1 MTDRMP
7 RLGGGFT
14 MLKRTVVRLLLFGI
28 PFGLS
33 YWATRPAAP
42 VAANQTLV
50 VCAYPG
56 DRPGELRISLDA
68 TGCSESD
75 GSKITAVA
83 PAAVFPTGNIQTL
96 DHAANKPLTIP
107 F

>member
-1 MTDRMP
+1 
-7 RLGGGFT
+7 

-33 YWATRPAAP
+33 YWATRPVAP

-56 DRPGELRISLDA
+56 DRPGELRITLNPS
-68 TGCSESD
+68 GCLERD
-75 GSKITAVA
+75 GGSKVG
-83 PAAVFPTGNIQTL
+83 AAVSVLPTVSTSKTL
-96 DHAANKPLTIP
+96 EDHAATTPVNIP

>member
-1 MTDRMP
+1 
-7 RLGGGFT
+7 

-33 YWATRPAAP
+33 YWATKPAAP
-42 VAANQTLV
+42 VAGNQNLV

-56 DRPGELRISLDA
+56 DRPGELRISLDPA
-68 TGCSESD
+68 GCSGSD

-83 PAAVFPTGNIQTL
+83 PVSVFPAMNAPQTRE
-96 DHAANKPLTIP
+96 DDAANKPLTIP

>member
-1 MTDRMP
+1 
-7 RLGGGFT
+7 

-33 YWATRPAAP
+33 YWATKPATP
-42 VAANQTLV
+42 VAPNPSLV

-56 DRPGELRISLDA
+56 DHPGELRILFDPA
-68 TGCSESD
+68 GCSEGNS
-75 GSKITAVA
+75 S
-83 PAAVFPTGNIQTL
+83 PAPTG
-96 DHAANKPLTIP
+96 AARVSLHPAVNFPQAVNENAARKPLNLS

>member
-1 MTDRMP
+1 
-7 RLGGGFT
+7 

-42 VAANQTLV
+42 TGNQTV
-50 VCAYPG
+50 VICAYPG
-56 DRPGELRISLDA
+56 DRPGELRINLDPSS
-68 TGCSESD
+68 CSETE
-75 GSKITAVA
+75 GSKITAAA
-83 PAAVFPTGNIQTL
+83 PGSIYPAVNIPQTIETDSAKKSL
-96 DHAANKPLTIP
+96 NIP

>member
-1 MTDRMP
+1 
-7 RLGGGFT
+7 

-33 YWATRPAAP
+33 YWATRPVAP
-42 VAANQTLV
+42 VAGNQTLV

-56 DRPGELRISLDA
+56 DRPGELRITLNPS
-68 TGCSESD
+68 GCRESEG
-75 GSKITAVA
+75 GSKVVG
-83 PAAVFPTGNIQTL
+83 AAVSVLPTVNTSKTIE
-96 DHAANKPLTIP
+96 DNAATTPLNIP

>member
-1 MTDRMP
+1 
-7 RLGGGFT
+7 

-33 YWATRPAAP
+33 YWATMPAAH
-42 VAANQTLV
+42 VTGNQTLV

-56 DRPGELRISLDA
+56 DRPGELRISLDPA
-68 TGCSESD
+68 GCLETD
-75 GSKITAVA
+75 GGSKIVGAAPVSIHPAVNIPQTIENHTA
-83 PAAVFPTGNIQTL
+83 T
-96 DHAANKPLTIP
+96 KPLTIP

>member
-1 MTDRMP
+1 
-7 RLGGGFT
+7 

-28 PFGLS
+28 PFALS
-33 YWATRPAAP
+33 YWATRP
-42 VAANQTLV
+42 VASVAGNQTLE

-56 DRPGELRISLDA
+56 DRPGELRITLDSA
-68 TGCSESD
+68 GCSKSE

-83 PAAVFPTGNIQTL
+83 PVSAFPAGNVPQTIE
-96 DHAANKPLTIP
+96 DHAANKSVTIP

>member
-1 MTDRMP
+1 
-7 RLGGGFT
+7 

-33 YWATRPAAP
+33 YWATKPATP
-42 VAANQTLV
+42 VAVNQTVV

-56 DRPGELRISLDA
+56 DRPGELRINLDPA
-68 TGCSESD
+68 GCSESN
-75 GSKITAVA
+75 GSPKTAGAAPVSLLPAVNSPQVDKENVA
-83 PAAVFPTGNIQTL
+83 K
-96 DHAANKPLTIP
+96 KPLNIS